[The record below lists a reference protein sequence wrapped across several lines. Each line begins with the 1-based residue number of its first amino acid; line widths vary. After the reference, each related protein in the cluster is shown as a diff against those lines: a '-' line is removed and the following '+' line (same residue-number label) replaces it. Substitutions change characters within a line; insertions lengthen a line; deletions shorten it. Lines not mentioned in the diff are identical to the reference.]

1 VLAVALALL
10 ASLCYGTSNFIGP
23 LLSRELPSTAVL
35 VVGQAVAL
43 LASGAVVLATGPPTP
58 DLAALGAA
66 AVAGVGNAVGLA
78 GFYRAAAIGPISVV
92 APIGATGAAVPV
104 VVGLA
109 AGEDVSTPALMGIV
123 LAVAGAAM
131 AAGGRAEPSAPVG
144 DQGATV
150 RYAVIS
156 ALGFGVFLAAM
167 APASASAGGVFWAVM
182 VSRLFLLLAVVG
194 GALLLRSALRVPVRE
209 LPKLSLPGLLLF
221 AGTLSYSF
229 ATREGLLSVVSVL
242 GSLFPVVTVALALL
256 LLGERL
262 SRIQQAG
269 VAATV
274 AGVVL
279 ISL

>member
-1 VLAVALALL
+1 MLAVALALL

-43 LASGAVVLATGPPTP
+43 VASGVVVLATAPPTP
-58 DLAALGAA
+58 DLPALGAA

-78 GFYRAAAIGPISVV
+78 AFYRGAAIGPISVV

-104 VVGLA
+104 VLGLA
-109 AGEDVSTPALMGIV
+109 VGEDVSAPALVGIV
-123 LAVAGAAM
+123 LAVTGAAM
-131 AAGGRAEPSAPVG
+131 AARRATPAEPAADRGSSVG
-144 DQGATV
+144 
-150 RYAVIS
+150 YAAVS

-167 APASASAGGVFWAVM
+167 APASASEGGVFWAVM
-182 VSRLFLLLAVVG
+182 VSRVSLLLTVAG
-194 GALLLRSALRVPVRE
+194 GALLLNSALRVPARA
-209 LPKLSLPGLLLF
+209 LPKLAVPGLLLF

-269 VAATV
+269 VAATI

-279 ISL
+279 ISI